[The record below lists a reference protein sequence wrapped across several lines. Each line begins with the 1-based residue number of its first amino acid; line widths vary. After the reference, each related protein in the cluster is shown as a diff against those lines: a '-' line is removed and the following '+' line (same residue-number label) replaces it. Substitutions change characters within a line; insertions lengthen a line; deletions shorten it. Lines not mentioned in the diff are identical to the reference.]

1 MRGAILVLPILA
13 FALWPASPAAAAP
26 WCLFDSGGRDCS
38 FYTFQECTEGQSGVG
53 GYCGRNPD
61 EPVGAPSGAQLGPP
75 PGPASDYMPPPPGL
89 DPGAPAPGAPAQ
101 VPSNWCAY
109 ESGGGQNCGFPTY
122 QACMADIS
130 GVGGECV
137 PAGR

>member
-1 MRGAILVLPILA
+1 MRGAILAVLAL
-13 FALWPASPAAAAP
+13 ALWPANPAAAAP
-26 WCLFDSGGRDCS
+26 WCLFDSGSGRDCS
-38 FYTFQECTEGQSGVG
+38 FYTFQECTESQSGVG

-61 EPVGAPSGAQLGPP
+61 EPAGPP
-75 PGPASDYMPPPPGL
+75 PEAAGGPPPNIDPVGPPPGL
-89 DPGAPAPGAPAQ
+89 DPGAPPPGAPAQ

-122 QACMADIS
+122 QACMEDIS

>member
-1 MRGAILVLPILA
+1 MRGAILAFPVLALT
-13 FALWPASPAAAAP
+13 LWPANPAAAAP
-26 WCLFDSGGRDCS
+26 WCLFDSGSGRDCS

-61 EPVGAPSGAQLGPP
+61 EPVGAPPETAGGPP
-75 PGPASDYMPPPPGL
+75 PNIDPLGPPPGL